1 MARRS
6 SSMKLAPALDINAT
20 SKYWFKGD
28 KYIQNLAK
36 EATIGIRQAADVYRT
51 ALKKTLAD
59 RVGSIPIS
67 STLRIRY
74 WHSPPGQP
82 PLSQTFNLHN
92 SIKSSYV
99 LHWEIG
105 NAWLGAARELKL
117 HGRVSVGSDVR
128 YAKILEFGGR
138 LTIRDSSRKY
148 THWRLVNPI
157 KTNPTIAPRPLWRP
171 TFNKYKEGMLH
182 MIVGHLK
189 NARAT

>member
-1 MARRS
+1 MP
-6 SSMKLAPALDINAT
+6 KLAPALDFKVST
-20 SKYWFKGD
+20 RYWFRGD
-28 KYIQNLAK
+28 KYMQQLAE
-36 EATIGIRQAADVYRT
+36 EAAVGIRQAADIYRT

-67 STLRIRY
+67 STLRVRK
-74 WHSPPGQP
+74 WHSSPGQP

-105 NAWLGAARELKL
+105 NAWLGAAKNLTLR
-117 HGRVSVGSDVR
+117 GRVSVRSDVR

-138 LTIRDSSRKY
+138 LTISNASRKY

-157 KTNPTIAPRPLWRP
+157 RSNPAIAPRPLWGP
-171 TFNKYKEGMLH
+171 TFNKHKEGMLYV
-182 MIVGHLK
+182 ITSHLK
-189 NARAT
+189 KARAS